1 MTESLIDLAR
11 RYITPDVIDRIASY
25 TGETPAATTTAMGG
39 AVPSVIAGMLQSASA
54 PGGLGQLL
62 DVFTQN
68 RTQLGG
74 GMLDNLGGSLAGGG
88 MDALVKGAGPLLG
101 SLFGARA
108 GGLTDLLAG
117 HAGVKK
123 SSAMSL
129 LSFAAPLVMNLV
141 SKSLSSRGG
150 LNADGLRDLLLSQRG
165 SLASAAPPG
174 LAGALGLGDLGSLG
188 ANLAS
193 QAGDTAR
200 AAAAGTKSGLAKL
213 LPILVG
219 VAALLLLLSFMRG
232 CGGSKSGA
240 MPADTVSTVAPTA
253 APGGVTT
260 TGPAY
265 GTTDTV
271 APGTAG
277 YGTGRTDGPATQG
290 APATGSP
297 GTGMDGSGATGTG
310 NAGSAPTAAPAA
322 PSSTGPGAMGGSG
335 ESGKKP

>member
-11 RYITPDVIDRIASY
+11 RYVTPDVIDRIASY
-25 TGETPAATTTAMGG
+25 TGETPAATTKAIGG

-54 PGGLGQLL
+54 PGGLGQLVDL
-62 DVFTQN
+62 FSQN
-68 RTQLGG
+68 RSQFGG

-101 SLFGARA
+101 SLFGARS

-129 LSFAAPLVMNLV
+129 LSLAAPFVMNLIG
-141 SKSLSSRGG
+141 KSLTSRGG
-150 LNADGLRDLLLSQRG
+150 VSADGLRDLLLSQRG
-165 SLASAAPPG
+165 SLAAAAPPG

-188 ANLAS
+188 AGLAS
-193 QAGDTAR
+193 QAGDSAR
-200 AAAAGTKSGLAKL
+200 AAASEAKGGLGKL

-219 VAALLLLLSFMRG
+219 IAALLLLFSFMRG
-232 CGGSKSGA
+232 CGGSRSGA
-240 MPADTVSTVAPTA
+240 MPADTLSTVEPMPSPSGT
-253 APGGVTT
+253 TT

-265 GTTDTV
+265 GTTDPV
-271 APGTAG
+271 APGDRASTSDTASMQ
-277 YGTGRTDGPATQG
+277 DAPAGGTQG
-290 APATGSP
+290 AGTGSST
-297 GTGMDGSGATGTG
+297 TGDA
-310 NAGSAPTAAPAA
+310 ATAAPAA
-322 PSSTGPGAMGGSG
+322 PASTGPGAMGGSG